1 MAYITLSDLE
11 DRITQAV
18 VTQILDDNVD
28 GSPDEN
34 PLLRIIADAE
44 SYVEGFL
51 RGNYDIAVLRTQ
63 GLSAPNEVKRLC
75 LDVAVAHLYDR
86 HPEYI
91 RADGRQLLERARRDL
106 IDLRKGV
113 TRLDIV
119 GSPEPAANQ
128 GGVVRSGDPDSIAPV
143 DKFFNDPD
151 SFGIF

>member
-1 MAYITLSDLE
+1 MYITLSDLE

-18 VTQILDDNVD
+18 LTQILDDNVD
-28 GSPDEN
+28 GTPDEN
-34 PLLRIIADAE
+34 PLLRVIADAE

-51 RGNYDIAVLRTQ
+51 RGNYDITVIRALGR
-63 GLSAPNEVKRLC
+63 SAPNEVKRLC
-75 LDVAVAHLYDR
+75 LDVAVAYLYDR

-91 RADGRQLLERARRDL
+91 RADGMKLMESARRDL
-106 IDLRKGV
+106 LELRKGI
-113 TRLDIV
+113 TRLDVV

-128 GGVVRSGDPDSIAPV
+128 GGVVRSGDPDEIAPV

>member
-1 MAYITLSDLE
+1 MYITLSDLE

-28 GSPDEN
+28 GTPDEN
-34 PLLRIIADAE
+34 PLLRVIADAE

-51 RGNYDIAVLRTQ
+51 RGNYDITVIRALGR
-63 GLSAPNEVKRLC
+63 SAPNEVKRLC
-75 LDVAVAHLYDR
+75 LDVAVAYLYDR

-91 RADGRQLLERARRDL
+91 RADGMKLMESARRDL
-106 IDLRKGV
+106 LELRKGI
-113 TRLDIV
+113 TRLDVV

-128 GGVVRSGDPDSIAPV
+128 GGVVRSGDPDEIAPV

>member
-1 MAYITLSDLE
+1 MYITLSDLE

-28 GSPDEN
+28 GTPDEN
-34 PLLRIIADAE
+34 PLLRVIADSE

-51 RGNYDIAVLRTQ
+51 RGNYDLTVIRALGT
-63 GLSAPNEVKRLC
+63 SAPNEVKRLC
-75 LDVAVAHLYDR
+75 LDVAVAYLYDR

-91 RADGRQLLERARRDL
+91 RADGMKLMESARRDL
-106 IDLRKGV
+106 LELRKGI
-113 TRLDIV
+113 TRLDVV

-128 GGVVRSGDPDSIAPV
+128 GGVVRSGDPDEIAPV

>member
-1 MAYITLSDLE
+1 MYITLSDLE

-18 VTQILDDNVD
+18 LTQILDDNVD
-28 GSPDEN
+28 GTPDEN
-34 PLLRIIADAE
+34 PLLRVIADAE

-51 RGNYDIAVLRTQ
+51 RGNYDLTVIRALGR
-63 GLSAPNEVKRLC
+63 SAPNEVKRLC
-75 LDVAVAHLYDR
+75 LDIAVSYLYDR

-91 RADGRQLLERARRDL
+91 RANGMKLMESARRDL
-106 IDLRKGV
+106 LELRKGI
-113 TRLDIV
+113 TRLDVV

-128 GGVVRSGDPDSIAPV
+128 GGVVRSGDPDEIAPV